1 LSPSIKHEPAN
12 REHTRAAMGYSG
24 QDGEGDGVRGSL
36 YGAGL
41 AASWLSSVLL
51 GIL

>member
-1 LSPSIKHEPAN
+1 
-12 REHTRAAMGYSG
+12 MGYSG
-24 QDGEGDGVRGSL
+24 QDGEANGVRGSL
-36 YGAGL
+36 VVAGL